1 MAHLTVF
8 LLAVLYL
15 LFLVGVAL
23 RRLVSGP
30 LRPAWSCRQE
40 TMVRFIRWLG
50 RRSARAGIPAMK
62 ERIDRLPSPMGSLRS
77 RVELEPVEVA
87 GVPGQWILPR
97 AIAEGAP
104 VLYYLHGGGY
114 VLCSVDTHRRLIA
127 RLALRADVRALGLDY
142 RLGPDHRF
150 PAAVE
155 DAVAGYRWLLERT
168 PASRV
173 VLAGDSAGGGLALAT
188 LLALK
193 RAGAPLPAG
202 AALISAWVDLT
213 VDEAEDDSL
222 TENAD
227 LDYIGG
233 PDALRRMADL
243 YLGDADPR
251 DPLASPVHGD
261 LAGLPPL
268 LIQVGGLEM
277 LHDQNERL
285 ARRASEA
292 GVQVEFQVWP
302 EMVHVWHA
310 FGHVFRPQAR
320 EAIANIAAF
329 INQRTSSSSN

>member
-1 MAHLTVF
+1 MAHLTAF

-15 LFLVGVAL
+15 LFLFGVAL
-23 RRLVSGP
+23 RRLVRGP
-30 LRPAWSCRQE
+30 LRPTWSCHQE
-40 TMVRFIRWLG
+40 TTIRFIRWMGQRLA
-50 RRSARAGIPAMK
+50 RRGIPAMK
-62 ERIDRLPSPMGSLRS
+62 ERIDRLPSPLGSLRS
-77 RVELEPVEVA
+77 RVELEPIDVA

-114 VLCSVDTHRRLIA
+114 VLCSVDTHRHLIA
-127 RLALRADVRALGLDY
+127 RLALRADVRALGIDY
-142 RLGPDHRF
+142 RLGPEHRF

-168 PASRV
+168 PASRI
-173 VLAGDSAGGGLALAT
+173 VLAGDSAGGGLVLAT

-193 RAGAPLPAG
+193 RAGDPLPAG
-202 AALISAWVDLT
+202 AALLSAWVDLT
-213 VDEAEDDSL
+213 VDEVEDDSL
-222 TENAD
+222 TENAEI
-227 LDYIGG
+227 DYVGG
-233 PDALRRMADL
+233 PEALRRMAGL

-285 ARRASEA
+285 ARCAREA
-292 GVQVEFQVWP
+292 GVQVDFQVWP
-302 EMVHVWHA
+302 DMVHVWQA
-310 FGHVFRPQAR
+310 FGRVFHPQAS

-329 INQRTSSSSN
+329 INERTQ